1 MTGPSENFENIVG
14 GAFGQMEAH
23 LGPEAY
29 QVNLDT
35 TRSIGEYNRQQV
47 VSMQENDIQ
56 QARMAEA
63 AALLQNGKASFWF
76 AMSLLVRTVLYIALF
91 MSIPAMVMLWR
102 AAL

>member
-47 VSMQENDIQ
+47 VSMQENDKQ
-56 QARMAEA
+56 QAIMAEA
-63 AALLQNGKASFWF
+63 AAKLQHNK
-76 AMSLLVRTVLYIALF
+76 ALF
-91 MSIPAMVMLWR
+91 WLGLSLTLRSLMLIAFLVAMPVVVMLWR
-102 AAL
+102 SAV